1 MTVVCQFSS
10 LLVRDLSLRRLSNHS
25 DGTKRVS
32 LICCQFIEA
41 HGQYFLHHAY
51 EFNLLQAQI
60 DRINNQLLNLKH
72 IRVSTV
78 ALYTPADSFPFTRTT
93 VFITRLCRLDLITQ
107 LLLNPADT
115 MDCQISKIQQP

>member
-1 MTVVCQFSS
+1 MEVKCVIGLGVIGFKYFNQAMTVVCQFSS

-51 EFNLLQAQI
+51 EFNLLGAQI
-60 DRINNQLLNLKH
+60 DRINNQL
-72 IRVSTV
+72 
-78 ALYTPADSFPFTRTT
+78 
-93 VFITRLCRLDLITQ
+93 
-107 LLLNPADT
+107 
-115 MDCQISKIQQP
+115 